1 MLWTLAPRPAVLL
14 RTWDDDASGIAY
26 DERNGDTFVLG
37 PLALELI
44 AMLREGGARGSVALL
59 DELAHDLGPDT
70 PATLAADIEAELARL
85 SERGLVLSLPST

>member
-1 MLWTLAPRPAVLL
+1 MLWMLAPRPAVLL

-26 DERNGDTFVLG
+26 DDRNGDTFVLG

-44 AMLREGGARGSVALL
+44 TMLHEGGARAPEALL
-59 DELAHDLGPDT
+59 AELARGLGGQA